1 MSAAGP
7 IALAAERRIAAD
19 RRYLSWRTFLHGSI
33 TPRRRSNRRGHEH
46 EGLLDWHEPH
56 LLFLAIVILLLSVS
70 DAFLTLQ
77 LIAGGA
83 QEANPVM
90 ALLLERMPKMFVIV
104 KMALTGAGIVVLVAL
119 ARARIFRV
127 IRISNI
133 IHWCMLGYVALI
145 IYEGILFRHI
155 M

>member
-1 MSAAGP
+1 MPGLP
-7 IALAAERRIAAD
+7 DDIVDL
-19 RRYLSWRTFLHGSI
+19 
-33 TPRRRSNRRGHEH
+33 EH
-46 EGLLDWHEPH
+46 
-56 LLFLAIVILLLSVS
+56 VI
-70 DAFLTLQ
+70 
-77 LIAGGA
+77 IAGGA